1 MMAAFRPLCHRDTCI
16 AMQQRIACPRPS
28 PRYSIHSTT
37 FSSSASSAS
46 HCRDQEDASTSTS
59 SMKNIEQLVRKRLDV
74 ALVGAPNAGKSQ
86 LLNSLIGSK
95 VAAVSRK
102 RHTTRSK

>member
-1 MMAAFRPLCHRDTCI
+1 MMAAFRPLCHRGTCI

-28 PRYSIHSTT
+28 PRFSIHSTT
-37 FSSSASSAS
+37 FLSSASAPP
-46 HCRDQEDASTSTS
+46 CRDQEDASTSTS
-59 SMKNIEQLVRKRLDV
+59 SMKTTEQLVRKRLDV

>member
-1 MMAAFRPLCHRDTCI
+1 MMAVYYRPLCHL
-16 AMQQRIACPRPS
+16 QQRIACVRPS
-28 PRYSIHSTT
+28 SSRCSFHSTT
-37 FSSSASSAS
+37 FLRSASAS
-46 HCRDQEDASTSTS
+46 PPPCRDQEDASTSTS
-59 SMKNIEQLVRKRLDV
+59 SMKNNSEQLRKRLDV